1 MYIPHSTTCKAKGI
15 KLMLLQKT
23 KTVLV
28 IHNGNLHKY
37 SLLTLLL
44 PLPEETVFRPDIK
57 PRISTSQRLNKKSN
71 FILTPDTCNVQ
82 SLLYTEMYHLHVQLL
97 IIDYCFITL
106 HSVLH
111 GVFFLFYKQKRYRI
125 LNTDPKGVNLR
136 GDRGSKNS
144 SFSNTFSVIL
154 A

>member
-1 MYIPHSTTCKAKGI
+1 MFIPHSTTCKAKG
-15 KLMLLQKT
+15 KMLMLFKKKKKLLKSDT
-23 KTVLV
+23 C
-28 IHNGNLHKY
+28 NGNLHKY

-97 IIDYCFITL
+97 IIVSL
-106 HSVLH
+106 HCILYYMEFS
-111 GVFFLFYKQKRYRI
+111 FFS
-125 LNTDPKGVNLR
+125 T
-136 GDRGSKNS
+136 SKKDTES
-144 SFSNTFSVIL
+144 
-154 A
+154 

>member
-1 MYIPHSTTCKAKGI
+1 MYIPHSTTCKAKGK

-44 PLPEETVFRPDIK
+44 PLPEETVFRPDTNK
-57 PRISTSQRLNKKSN
+57 SRISTSQGLNKKSN

-97 IIDYCFITL
+97 IIVSL
-106 HSVLH
+106 HCILYYMEFS
-111 GVFFLFYKQKRYRI
+111 FFS
-125 LNTDPKGVNLR
+125 T
-136 GDRGSKNS
+136 SKKDTES
-144 SFSNTFSVIL
+144 
-154 A
+154 

>member
-1 MYIPHSTTCKAKGI
+1 MYIPHSTTCKAKGK

-57 PRISTSQRLNKKSN
+57 PRISTYHKDLKHQIS
-71 FILTPDTCNVQ
+71 FLTPDTCIVQ
-82 SLLYTEMYHLHVQLL
+82 SLQYTS
-97 IIDYCFITL
+97 IT
-106 HSVLH
+106 
-111 GVFFLFYKQKRYRI
+111 
-125 LNTDPKGVNLR
+125 
-136 GDRGSKNS
+136 
-144 SFSNTFSVIL
+144 
-154 A
+154 

>member
-97 IIDYCFITL
+97 IIVSL
-106 HSVLH
+106 HCILYYMEFS
-111 GVFFLFYKQKRYRI
+111 FFS
-125 LNTDPKGVNLR
+125 T
-136 GDRGSKNS
+136 SKKDTES
-144 SFSNTFSVIL
+144 
-154 A
+154 